1 MPSLK
6 SIFLT
11 KLSIFFLLFLQNIHC
26 QANVPQLLV
35 ADSLFQQRSY
45 KEAMKIYQENY
56 QGGIYSPSMLLKM
69 AFISEGIG
77 DKENATLYL
86 SKYYDLSPN
95 QQTITKIKSLTGQSE
110 LEGYQVSD
118 GMRFVLFLV
127 EYKEIIVGALTLS
140 LVISLIFLWTKGNR
154 LTEARFYWP
163 SVILITLIFVTNN
176 FLKAQNAALV
186 TNSPTMIVS
195 KPSAGGEMIDLVE
208 PGHRVKIKA
217 SKDIWYEVEW
227 KEKIAYIRKD
237 NVTRL

>member
-1 MPSLK
+1 MPSFK
-6 SIFLT
+6 SIFLA
-11 KLSIFFLLFLQNIHC
+11 KLSIFFLLVLQSIHC

-45 KEAMKIYQENY
+45 TEAMEIYHQNF
-56 QGGIYSPSMLLKM
+56 QMGIYSPSMLLKM
-69 AFISEGIG
+69 SFISEGIG

-95 QQTITKIKSLTGQSE
+95 PQTITKIKSLTGQTE
-110 LEGYQVSD
+110 LVGYEVSD
-118 GMRFVLFLV
+118 GMRFILFLV
-127 EYKEIIVGALTLS
+127 EYKEVIVGALTLTLVLS
-140 LVISLIFLWTKGNR
+140 LVFLWAKGNK

-163 SVILITLIFVTNN
+163 SVFLIALIFVINN

-186 TNSPTMIVS
+186 TNSPTLIVS
-195 KPSAGGEMIDLVE
+195 EPSAGGEMIDLVE

-217 SKDIWYEVEW
+217 SKDIWYEIEW
-227 KEKIAYIRKD
+227 KEKIAYLRKD

>member
-1 MPSLK
+1 MPSFK
-6 SIFLT
+6 SIFLA
-11 KLSIFFLLFLQNIHC
+11 KLSIFFLLFLQSIHC
-26 QANVPQLLV
+26 QANVPQLLI

-45 KEAMKIYQENY
+45 TEAMEIYHQNF
-56 QGGIYSPSMLLKM
+56 QMGIYSPQMLLKM
-69 AFISEGIG
+69 SFISEGIG
-77 DKENATLYL
+77 DNENATLYL

-95 QQTITKIKSLTGQSE
+95 PQTITKIKSLTGQTE
-110 LEGYQVSD
+110 LVGYEVSD
-118 GMRFVLFLV
+118 GMRFVLLLV
-127 EYKEIIVGALTLS
+127 EYKEVIVGVLTLT
-140 LVISLIFLWTKGNR
+140 LIFTLIFLWAKGNK

-163 SVILITLIFVTNN
+163 SVLLIALIFVTNN

-186 TNSPTMIVS
+186 TNSPTVIVS
-195 KPSAGGEMIDLVE
+195 EPSAGGKMVDVVE

>member
-11 KLSIFFLLFLQNIHC
+11 KVSIFFFVLLQSIHC

-35 ADSLFQQRSY
+35 ADSLFAQRSY
-45 KEAMKIYQENY
+45 KEALEIYQTNY
-56 QGGIYSPSMLLKM
+56 LLGIYSPSMLLKM
-69 AFISEGIG
+69 AFITEGIG

-86 SKYYDLSPN
+86 SKYYDLNPN
-95 QQTITKIKSLTGQSE
+95 PQTITKIKSLTGQTE
-110 LEGYQVSD
+110 LVGYEVSD

-127 EYKEIIVGALTLS
+127 EFKEIIVGVLTLT
-140 LVISLIFLWTKGNR
+140 LIISLIFLWSKGNK

-163 SVILITLIFVTNN
+163 SVLLIALIFVTNN
-176 FLKAQNAALV
+176 FLKAQNTALV
-186 TNSPTMIVS
+186 TKSPTFIVS
-195 KPSAGGEMIDLVE
+195 KPSAGGEMVDMVE
-208 PGHRVKIKA
+208 PGHRVKIRS

-227 KEKIAYIRKD
+227 KEKIGYIRKS

>member
-11 KLSIFFLLFLQNIHC
+11 KLSIFFLLFLQSIHC

-56 QGGIYSPSMLLKM
+56 QVGIYSPSMLLKM

-127 EYKEIIVGALTLS
+127 EYKEIIVGALTLF

>member
-1 MPSLK
+1 MPSFK
-6 SIFLT
+6 SIFLA
-11 KLSIFFLLFLQNIHC
+11 KLSIFFFLFLQSIHC
-26 QANVPQLLV
+26 QANVPQLIV

-45 KEAMKIYQENY
+45 KEAMEIYHMNY
-56 QGGIYSPSMLLKM
+56 QLGIYSPSMLLKM

-77 DKENATLYL
+77 DNENATLYL

-95 QQTITKIKSLTGQSE
+95 PQTITKIKSLTGQSE
-110 LEGYQVSD
+110 LVGYEVSD

-127 EYKEIIVGALTLS
+127 EFKEIIVGALTLS
-140 LVISLIFLWTKGNR
+140 LIITLIFLWSKGNK

-163 SVILITLIFVTNN
+163 SVILIALIFITNN
-176 FLKAQNAALV
+176 FLKAQNTALV

-195 KPSAGGEMIDLVE
+195 KPSAGGEMVDLVE
-208 PGHRVKIKA
+208 PGHRVKIRS

-227 KEKIAYIRKD
+227 KDKIAYIRKD